1 MKVVY
6 DGPQP
11 SRTVEVGGS
20 KQVTVKRGVPTEV
33 PKQIGEQLLE
43 QKHFSAPAKTTKAKT
58 TKAKTT
64 KAKTTKEGE

>member
-1 MKVVY
+1 MKIVY

-20 KQVTVKRGVPTEV
+20 KQITVKRGESFEV
-33 PKQIGEQLLE
+33 PKEIGEALLE
-43 QKHFSAPAKTTKAKT
+43 QKHFST
-58 TKAKTT
+58 AKTT